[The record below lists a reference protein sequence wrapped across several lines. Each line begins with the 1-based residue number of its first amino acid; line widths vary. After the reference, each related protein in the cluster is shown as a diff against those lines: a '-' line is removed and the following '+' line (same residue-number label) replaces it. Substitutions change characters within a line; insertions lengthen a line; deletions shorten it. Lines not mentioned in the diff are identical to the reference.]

1 MALPQYSLMDL
12 LTEGSNSR
20 LGAQEK
26 GALASP
32 PKPQQRR
39 RTLLARIVLA
49 CFTGLALLCV
59 VLGSTAAFSSPELPD
74 LLDASISELQ
84 AGLERGDFTS
94 VDLVNSYL
102 ARIEEVNLR
111 GPALRAVIETNP
123 IALSQAA
130 ALDWE
135 RTLYGARSPLH
146 GIPIIVKDNIATL
159 ASEGMN
165 TTAGSWA
172 LLGSIVPGDATV
184 VEKLR
189 KKGAIILG
197 KANLSEFSHA
207 RGQLASGWSGR
218 GGQCTNPYFPMA
230 DPCGSSAGSGVV
242 SAIGLAA
249 AALGT
254 ETDGSIVCPSQHSN
268 LVGVKPTVG
277 LTSRWG
283 VIPISEHQDTIGPM
297 TRWVSDAASILS
309 IMSGRD
315 VRDNYTLAAPALVPD
330 YSKALDRFA
339 LKGARIGIPRKA
351 FMEANYTGT
360 DEYVHQVFEQAIQI
374 IKQLGA
380 TIVDPADLPSAYDLV
395 HSKRETAVC
404 DTDMKID
411 LNRYLANLV
420 EVPSG
425 VRTLEELIKWNEDH
439 AELEL
444 PENYTSQSSL
454 IAAQETT
461 GFNASYYQMLH
472 EDYRMGRENG
482 IDYALKAYNLDALLL
497 PSTGRTTQAPAIAGY
512 PIITVPLGF
521 YPANVT
527 IKSTG
532 PVTVYPA
539 PGVPFGLSFL
549 GTAYSEY
556 TLMGFAYAFEQ
567 KTMTRLT
574 GKPYAIPQTQLA
586 DFVTSGS
593 SRSRRAMHSTLKL
606 LLKPVRTLL
615 SVCFSL

>member
-1 MALPQYSLMDL
+1 MSLPQYARAAL
-12 LTEGSNSR
+12 LSQGMI
-20 LGAQEK
+20 GY
-26 GALASP
+26 ASDDKRGLVP
-32 PKPQQRR
+32 TLKPQHRR
-39 RTLLARIVLA
+39 RPLLARAAFL
-49 CFTGLALLCV
+49 GLAAFALIV
-59 VLGSTAAFSSPELPD
+59 FALGGTAAFGSPELPD
-74 LLDASISELQ
+74 LLDASIAELQ
-84 AGLERGDFTS
+84 AGLEKGDFTS
-94 VDLVNSYL
+94 VDLVKAYL

-111 GPALRAVIETNP
+111 GPTLRAVLETNP
-123 IALSQAA
+123 VALSQAA

-135 RTLYGARSPLH
+135 RTLYGPRSALH

-165 TTAGSWA
+165 TTAGSYA

-207 RGQLASGWSGR
+207 KGELASGWSAR
-218 GGQCTNPYFPMA
+218 GGQCTNPYYPMA

-315 VRDNYTLAAPALVPD
+315 SRDNYTLAAPALVPD
-330 YSKALDRFA
+330 YSKALDPYA
-339 LKGARIGIPRKA
+339 LKGARIGVPRKA
-351 FMEANYTGT
+351 FMESNYTGT
-360 DEYVHQVFEQAIQI
+360 DESVHEVFEHAIEV

-380 TIVDPADLPSAYDLV
+380 EIIDPADLPSAYDIMQ
-395 HSKRETAVC
+395 SKREHTIGS
-404 DTDMKID
+404 TDMKID
-411 LNRYLANLV
+411 MNRYLANLV
-420 EVPSG
+420 EVPTG
-425 VRTLEELIKWNEDH
+425 VRTLKELIKWNDEH
-439 AELEL
+439 ADLEL
-444 PENYTSQSSL
+444 PTNYTSQSSL
-454 IAAQETT
+454 IAAQATT
-461 GFNASYYQMLH
+461 GFNATYYEALF
-472 EDYRMGRENG
+472 EDYKMGREDG
-482 IDYALKAYNLDALLL
+482 IDYALKTYKLDALIL
-497 PSTGRTTQAPAIAGY
+497 PSTGRTTQPAAIAGY

-521 YPANVT
+521 YPQNVT
-527 IKSTG
+527 IQASG

-549 GTAYSEY
+549 GTEYSEY
-556 TLMGFAYAFEQ
+556 TLMGYAYAFER
-567 KTMTRLT
+567 KTMTRLAA
-574 GKPYAIPQTQLA
+574 KPYAIPQTQLA
-586 DFVTSGS
+586 EFVA
-593 SRSRRAMHSTLKL
+593 SRSARTRRALRVTLKQAL
-606 LLKPVRTLL
+606 APLRFLFA
-615 SVCFSL
+615 VCPSL